1 MPYLCEPAMIAAN
14 RRGNRPP
21 AERRSMGSLGFDP
34 TVPNW
39 ARLYDFW
46 LGGKDNFAADREA
59 ARAALKIAPELVMIC
74 REGRRFLNRAVR
86 FLTDAGIRQFV
97 DIGCGLP
104 TQGNVH
110 EIALEAAPDSRVVY
124 VDNDPVVVVHAQ
136 ALLADD
142 ERTIVIEGDARAPG
156 EILGHPRLRQTLDL
170 DQPVAVLLLSMMA
183 AIPDDDVVR
192 ALVMELRDGIA
203 PGSYLAI
210 SHAIS
215 DPQPCTTSMLAGLFK
230 EKGMA
235 SGRGRGQL
243 RTRAD
248 IEPLF
253 DGLELVEP
261 GLVHTPVWRPE
272 PGEDCPSPEKVWVL
286 GGVGYK
292 K

>member
-1 MPYLCEPAMIAAN
+1 
-14 RRGNRPP
+14 
-21 AERRSMGSLGFDP
+21 MGSLGFDP

-59 ARAALKIAPELVMIC
+59 ARAALEIAPELVMIC
-74 REGRRFLNRAVR
+74 QEGRRFLNRVVR
-86 FLTDAGIRQFV
+86 FLAAAGIRQFI

-110 EIALEAAPDSRVVY
+110 EIARDAAPGSRIVY
-124 VDNDPVVVVHAQ
+124 VDNDPVVVVHAE

-142 ERTIVIEGDARAPG
+142 DQTVVVEGDARVPR
-156 EILGHPRLRQTLDL
+156 EILDHPRLRQTIDL

-183 AIPDDDVVR
+183 AIPDDGLIR
-192 ALVMELRDGIA
+192 ALVAELRDGIA
-203 PGSYLAI
+203 PGSYIAI

-215 DPQPCTTSMLAGLFK
+215 DPCPGTTSLLAGLFK
-230 EKGMA
+230 EKGMTGTR
-235 SGRGRGQL
+235 SRGQL
-243 RTRAD
+243 RARAD

-261 GLVHTPVWRPE
+261 GLVHTPDWRSQ
-272 PGEDCPSPEKVWVL
+272 PGEERLSPDKVWVI